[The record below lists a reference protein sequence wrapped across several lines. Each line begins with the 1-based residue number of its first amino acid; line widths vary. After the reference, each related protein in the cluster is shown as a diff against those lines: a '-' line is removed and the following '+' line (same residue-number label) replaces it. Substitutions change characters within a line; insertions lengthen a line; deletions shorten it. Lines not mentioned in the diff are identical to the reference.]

1 MKGLNLKAIL
11 IIGIAK
17 VLFAAAMV
25 GCASL
30 RPDGGV
36 DRTGGLAVEL
46 ERRGDDD
53 SAAFYRLTRSGQ
65 LEFAG
70 GRDANQKR
78 ISWTGQLDEDD
89 IDSVR
94 RILEN
99 HGWLSGEAPR
109 RIERSVPDGAVKRRY
124 ELTVRQGRE
133 TRRYQ
138 VIGPDSAMSEL
149 DDQLNRL
156 AARRFDSV
164 LDQLP
169 RAGEPRSSSDR
180 R

>member
-1 MKGLNLKAIL
+1 MMKCLNLQTIL

-25 GCASL
+25 GCASARL
-30 RPDGGV
+30 GGGV

-46 ERRGDDD
+46 EMRGDDD

-89 IDSVR
+89 IASVR
-94 RILEN
+94 ELLET
-99 HGWLSGEAPR
+99 HGWLSGEASR
-109 RIERSVPDGAVKRRY
+109 RLERSVPDSAVKRRY
-124 ELTVRQGRE
+124 DLTVRQGRE

-138 VIGPDSAMSEL
+138 VIGPDSAMTEL
-149 DDQLNRL
+149 YDQLDRL

-169 RAGEPRSSSDR
+169 RAGDQQ
-180 R
+180 